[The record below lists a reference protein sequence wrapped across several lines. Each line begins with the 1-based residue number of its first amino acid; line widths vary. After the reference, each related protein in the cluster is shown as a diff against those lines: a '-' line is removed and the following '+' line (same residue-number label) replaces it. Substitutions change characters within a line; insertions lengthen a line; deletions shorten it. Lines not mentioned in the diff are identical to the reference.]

1 MESKETFFNE
11 NSKVGPNVVYGNI
24 WLYHTSTLTL
34 LHEKKF
40 RISGNGEQKHETE
53 FSMVQKFSNKRM
65 KLDNSW
71 SM

>member
-1 MESKETFFNE
+1 MLFMETFG
-11 NSKVGPNVVYGNI
+11 SI
-24 WLYHTSTLTL
+24 TLA
-34 LHEKKF
+34 HSHCYMF